1 MQRSGRING
10 KYTRRR
16 IPIFPKKFL
25 NNTEYIEELFETYPV
40 LLRCLMETIEM
51 VTKNYIEI
59 LQHLKADKLEIVEK
73 LSHNKDF
80 QQIKK

>member
-1 MQRSGRING
+1 MSDG
-10 KYTRRR
+10 
-16 IPIFPKKFL
+16 
-25 NNTEYIEELFETYPV
+25 NN
-40 LLRCLMETIEM
+40 RDGN
-51 VTKNYIEI
+51 KNYIEI